1 MSYWITVFVLFIV
14 LYLVVEEL
22 IYYFW
27 NRYVYGPNLERKS
40 KWKKKIST
48 IWKVMTTIL
57 TFFKKKRP
65 IEIQEA
71 NEEKNS
77 M

>member
-1 MSYWITVFVLFIV
+1 MSYWITVFVLFIA
-14 LYLVVEEL
+14 LFIVVEEL

-27 NRYVYGPNLERKS
+27 NRIVYGPNLERRS
-40 KWKKKIST
+40 KWKKRMIT
-48 IWKVMTTIL
+48 FWKVITTIL
-57 TFFKKKRP
+57 TLFKKKRP

-71 NEEKNS
+71 NEEKSS